1 MKPKWPS
8 LRALA
13 QLVYDTVRACIN
25 AGINKVMKNKNASPA
40 LVPLWP
46 PLVLLAPEC
55 SSYIFDRFHHEVRE
69 TSETASH
76 FDRRFRRTNP
86 RRCLSFQASRDW

>member
-1 MKPKWPS
+1 MAVATRHS
-8 LRALA
+8 
-13 QLVYDTVRACIN
+13 VS

-55 SSYIFDRFHHEVRE
+55 SSYIFGNC
-69 TSETASH
+69 SG
-76 FDRRFRRTNP
+76 
-86 RRCLSFQASRDW
+86 LSQM